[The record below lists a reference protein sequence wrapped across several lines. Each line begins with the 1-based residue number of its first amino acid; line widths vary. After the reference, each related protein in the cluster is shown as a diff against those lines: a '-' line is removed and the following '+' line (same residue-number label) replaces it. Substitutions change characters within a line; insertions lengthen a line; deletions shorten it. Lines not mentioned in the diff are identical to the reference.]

1 MDNDDKIKADAELIG
16 GVKYKNGTFKEIS
29 RAKQNGLNELHLL
42 LTTASTEIN
51 DHFSELNETAELF
64 INWYQA
70 RNKQYPFT
78 AGDSQ
83 LKQSFISTMKIKNLD
98 NSLNNMRKDI
108 ARAAEDILNKTKE
121 NIDEILNFILA

>member
-1 MDNDDKIKADAELIG
+1 M
-16 GVKYKNGTFKEIS
+16 
-29 RAKQNGLNELHLL
+29 
-42 LTTASTEIN
+42 
-51 DHFSELNETAELF
+51 
-64 INWYQA
+64 A

-121 NIDEILNFILA
+121 NIDEILKNNKLDEKAEVRKLSQSSHR